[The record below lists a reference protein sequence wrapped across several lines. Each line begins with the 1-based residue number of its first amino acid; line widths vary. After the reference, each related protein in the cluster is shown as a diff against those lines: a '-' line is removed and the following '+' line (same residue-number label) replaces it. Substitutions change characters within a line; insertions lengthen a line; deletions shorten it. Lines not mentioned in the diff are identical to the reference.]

1 MKNFIVLLLLSF
13 ISLASDAIPFRQP
26 VSEWES
32 GTGTSEDFS
41 LTHDVGSGS
50 GNPKLILNSSTG
62 KWQFKNVGQDAKDLG
77 SGSGTG
83 GSGGVNTLSNAGFED
98 GTTGWTTSGGTLSS
112 PDFTN
117 ALEGDLKYGQ
127 FVATTSGQYFEI
139 GITAWPDKLG
149 GGCMADFHYLDGDSA
164 FTYEVIADADG
175 TPRELASGEV
185 SDLTSWQKA
194 PTLTFSCPD
203 AGEDVV
209 LRIES
214 TGAGT
219 IKINDAYLG
228 SNKNISPVGKQ
239 AHFAGSIEWP
249 ANNNC
254 AWSENA
260 ASYSNLNENT
270 DCDDNPRNTTG
281 NALDSSNGTYPWI
294 GFGSL
299 KKGHYKVSYVGG
311 FGDNS
316 GSFEGTQ
323 QFRLL
328 VESSGSD
335 IVSIGATHKVE
346 ASSGTSN
353 AIGPHLSFSFELDQ
367 DVSSA
372 VLKLQGKTSNT
383 SDEAQFSAIEGAKI
397 AVYYFPTSNET
408 QEAITPDSA
417 NFYVEGNVSIGV
429 GNTIQASVSSSPL
442 AWSASSMSME
452 MKEGSAKIPC
462 SGGNSPTGLTCAT
475 GDEQLGWVIDFPEAG
490 EYEVCA
496 NSVLL
501 SGGNHAITQRMYLM
515 DDLTSTTLTE
525 SQRGNSIHTGGGVNT
540 YNSATICE
548 NFKIPSRGERRF
560 LMLYESTNTDTYIIL
575 GRDGNTSEPDL
586 KFWARKSAHYANRP
600 ILTNQNFTYGQEI
613 KLIDKYNGQ
622 TAYRYCNRVGLE
634 TGEADIT
641 TTTVIEAISANLNP
655 IKSISLDGVDF
666 ILLDFTVQGSG
677 SEYRRIVYERDTGNI
692 HTSRDVYSLSKET
705 VYCMDYTK

>member
-1 MKNFIVLLLLSF
+1 MSSRAKASSVKNKNWDEVLARFDIQNQCDADFLPDQGATTHPPVEAHSSLMLSWTTRAILLVGCVVALGNLPLQSYLPNNSTGQF
-13 ISLASDAIPFRQP
+13 TLTLDNQLAAPAPHTVIS
-26 VSEWES
+26 
-32 GTGTSEDFS
+32 TSEIAAPS
-41 LTHDVGSGS
+41 LERTHYASISKSLLPTTIVEAATTLNNEETQVLALPTQPLATYSGH
-50 GNPKLILNSSTG
+50 KLI
-62 KWQFKNVGQDAKDLG
+62 
-77 SGSGTG
+77 
-83 GSGGVNTLSNAGFED
+83 NT
-98 GTTGWTTSGGTLSS
+98 
-112 PDFTN
+112 
-117 ALEGDLKYGQ
+117 
-127 FVATTSGQYFEI
+127 
-139 GITAWPDKLG
+139 
-149 GGCMADFHYLDGDSA
+149 
-164 FTYEVIADADG
+164 
-175 TPRELASGEV
+175 
-185 SDLTSWQKA
+185 
-194 PTLTFSCPD
+194 
-203 AGEDVV
+203 
-209 LRIES
+209 
-214 TGAGT
+214 
-219 IKINDAYLG
+219 
-228 SNKNISPVGKQ
+228 
-239 AHFAGSIEWP
+239 GSIWQTYTVKRYDNQ
-249 ANNNC
+249 ANIF
-254 AWSENA
+254 SRIKQSGILQDLQQIKLIKE
-260 ASYSNLNENT
+260 
-270 DCDDNPRNTTG
+270 
-281 NALDSSNGTYPWI
+281 ALDKVKMNTVVRAKSYNGQLEQLVFTPDYENSFVIKPTE
-294 GFGSL
+294 
-299 KKGHYKVSYVGG
+299 
-311 FGDNS
+311 S